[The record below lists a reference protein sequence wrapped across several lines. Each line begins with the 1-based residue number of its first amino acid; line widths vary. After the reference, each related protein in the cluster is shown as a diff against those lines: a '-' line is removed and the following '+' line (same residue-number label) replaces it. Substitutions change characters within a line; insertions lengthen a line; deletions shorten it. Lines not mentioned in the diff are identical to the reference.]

1 MVSTN
6 QVTWQLSGFGDE
18 IDDDPAVQIA
28 VLQALGANHIEV
40 RSAWGTNIVDL
51 SDGQLQALA
60 ALLAD
65 KGMKVSAIASPIG
78 KVDVSLP
85 VEHEVERLRR
95 AVNAARVL
103 DAKYIRIFSFYY
115 GESVQVDSIRD
126 DVMERMR
133 ALAGV
138 AED

>member
-1 MVSTN
+1 MVSDT
-6 QVTWQLSGFGDE
+6 QTSWLLSGFGDE

-51 SDGQLQALA
+51 SDQQLATLKE
-60 ALLAD
+60 LLAE
-65 KGMKVSAIASPIG
+65 KEMKVSAIASPIG
-78 KVDVSLP
+78 KVDVGLP

-95 AVNAARVL
+95 AVNAAKVL

-115 GESVQVDSIRD
+115 GEN
-126 DVMERMR
+126 
-133 ALAGV
+133 V
-138 AED
+138 AVES